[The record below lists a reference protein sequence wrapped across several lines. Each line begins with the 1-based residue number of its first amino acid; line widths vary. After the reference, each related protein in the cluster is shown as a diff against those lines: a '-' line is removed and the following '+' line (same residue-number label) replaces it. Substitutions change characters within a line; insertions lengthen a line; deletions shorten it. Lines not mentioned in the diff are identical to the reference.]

1 MNNKSSAI
9 SILKVTSSRLALGL
23 ISGTSLD
30 GIDAAL
36 VRIEGKANR
45 LRVKLLAFE
54 TYPYPVP
61 LRAHLLRLAS
71 GDTVATGTVSK
82 IHFRLGELFA
92 QAALALCREKRIQP
106 ASLHCIGS
114 HGQTV
119 FHQGRSTKGRKDE
132 VASTLQLAEPSL
144 IAERCGVTTVAD
156 FRPADIA
163 AGGEGAPLV
172 PLVDYLLFAHPRKG
186 TVALNLGGIANV
198 TVIPAGAEQEEV
210 YGFDTGPANMV
221 VDALVRHQTK
231 GKVPFDRGGRI
242 ASRGRVIQSVLKDC
256 MSHPF
261 FRRRPP
267 KSAGR
272 EQFGKEFVERF
283 LRAAASHK
291 FEDIIST
298 ATELT
303 AATVATAIHRFVLPH
318 TPVNRVIASGG
329 GVHNRVLR
337 ERLADRLPGVHF
349 HGSQEFGILEDAKE
363 AVAFA
368 ILADRTLQGLPGN
381 LPAVTGAQRAAILG
395 KVIYASRR

>member
-1 MNNKSSAI
+1 M
-9 SILKVTSSRLALGL
+9 

-36 VRIEGKANR
+36 VRIWGKVNR
-45 LRVKLLAFE
+45 LRVKLLAFK
-54 TYPYPVP
+54 TYPYPAS
-61 LRAHLLRLAS
+61 LRVLLLRLAS
-71 GDTVATGTVSK
+71 GEAVTTGTVSE

-92 QAALALCREKRIQP
+92 QAALGLCRDKRIRP
-106 ASLHCIGS
+106 TSLHCIGS

-119 FHQGRSTKGRKDE
+119 FHRGRSTQGRKGG

-172 PLVDYLLFAHPRKG
+172 PLVDYLLFTHPHKG
-186 TVALNLGGIANV
+186 TVALNLGGIANI
-198 TVIPAGAEQEEV
+198 TVIPAGANQEGV

-221 VDALVRHQTK
+221 VDALVRHQTQ

-242 ASRGRVIQSVLKDC
+242 ASRGRVIQPVLRDC

-261 FRRRPP
+261 FKRRPP

-272 EQFGKEFVERF
+272 EQFGKEFVRRF
-283 LRAAASHK
+283 LRAAASHR

-303 AATVATAIHRFVLPH
+303 AATVANAIHRFVLPY

-329 GVHNRVLR
+329 GIHNRELG
-337 ERLADRLPGVHF
+337 ERLVHRLPGVTF
-349 HGSQEFGILEDAKE
+349 HESQEFGIPEDSKE

-368 ILADRTLQGLPGN
+368 MLADRTLQGLPGN
-381 LPAVTGAQRAAILG
+381 LPAVTGARRTAILG
-395 KVIYASRR
+395 KVIYASHR